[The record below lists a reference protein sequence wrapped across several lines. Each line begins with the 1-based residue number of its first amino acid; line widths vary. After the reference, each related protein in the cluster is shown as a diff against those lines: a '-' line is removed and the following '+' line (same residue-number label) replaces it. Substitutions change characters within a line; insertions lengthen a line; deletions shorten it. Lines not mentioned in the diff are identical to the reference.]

1 MEETI
6 NADVVNVVHARKKKV
21 KINRNKYGSAVI
33 KIDAG
38 SADILEQFAN
48 EAGLPISQVASNFIK
63 YAVSIQ
69 LLNSI
74 KEKANGNK
82 KQPNLY

>member
-1 MEETI
+1 MEKTI

-21 KINRNKYGSAVI
+21 KINRNKY
-33 KIDAG
+33 G

-63 YAVSIQ
+63 YASEHTI
-69 LLNSI
+69 I
-74 KEKANGNK
+74 KFD
-82 KQPNLY
+82 

>member
-1 MEETI
+1 MEEII

-21 KINRNKYGSAVI
+21 KINRNKYGAAVI

-38 SADILEQFAN
+38 SADTLEQLAN

-63 YAVSIQ
+63 YASEHTI
-69 LLNSI
+69 I
-74 KEKANGNK
+74 KFD
-82 KQPNLY
+82 

>member
-1 MEETI
+1 M

-21 KINRNKYGSAVI
+21 KINRNKYGAAVI

-38 SADILEQFAN
+38 SADTLEQFAN

-63 YAVSIQ
+63 YAR
-69 LLNSI
+69 
-74 KEKANGNK
+74 KAGG
-82 KQPNLY
+82 PG

>member
-38 SADILEQFAN
+38 SADILEQFSK
-48 EAGLPISQVASNFIK
+48 EAGIHISQVARNLIK
-63 YAVSIQ
+63 YSIEH
-69 LLNSI
+69 NII
-74 KEKANGNK
+74 K
-82 KQPNLY
+82 LY

>member
-1 MEETI
+1 MQQKRRVAI
-6 NADVVNVVHARKKKV
+6 GGNNKRRCGKRCSPRKKKV

-63 YAVSIQ
+63 YASEHTI
-69 LLNSI
+69 I
-74 KEKANGNK
+74 KFD
-82 KQPNLY
+82 